1 MVSQVPGSGTALTT
15 RRAAWLVPCWE
26 FVVDTGAA
34 PLGEDCDQTLHQY
47 ESFCVPAV
55 ELAAVEGYGG

>member
-1 MVSQVPGSGTALTT
+1 MRLVYPNG
-15 RRAAWLVPCWE
+15 RAAWLVPCWE

-34 PLGEDCDQTLHQY
+34 PLGEDCDQTLHRY

-55 ELAAVEGYGG
+55 DLAAVEGYGG